1 MTATSGSVPDTSVLD
16 NPAWGS
22 LTGVH
27 ADMAIGGDLAR
38 HYPLDVSV
46 FAGLHDVQDPA
57 AWAELAALSDPGQS
71 YGVISVREYTPPTGW
86 ERPFGGIGL
95 QLIGPDVYGE
105 PDPETTPLTAEHIDA
120 ILELIELTR
129 PGPFNPRTIE
139 LGGYV
144 GIWRE
149 DLLRANGY
157 NEAFVGW
164 GREDSELAVRLLNG
178 GVRRLDV
185 RGSALCYHLWHAPA
199 SRAAVPGNDELLAAA
214 IKEGAVRCANG
225 VQQYLNTGAAPSGAA
240 PGTSQPRSYE

>member
-149 DLLRANGY
+149 DRLAAMGGFRLHPGDWIEISAVCTNPDFQRQGMSTRVVKAIAHAVRAQGAVPMLHMAKT
-157 NEAFVGW
+157 NEAARRVYENLGFT
-164 GREDSELAVRLLNG
+164 VRAEMNFAQLTTP
-178 GVRRLDV
+178 
-185 RGSALCYHLWHAPA
+185 SA
-199 SRAAVPGNDELLAAA
+199 
-214 IKEGAVRCANG
+214 
-225 VQQYLNTGAAPSGAA
+225 
-240 PGTSQPRSYE
+240 